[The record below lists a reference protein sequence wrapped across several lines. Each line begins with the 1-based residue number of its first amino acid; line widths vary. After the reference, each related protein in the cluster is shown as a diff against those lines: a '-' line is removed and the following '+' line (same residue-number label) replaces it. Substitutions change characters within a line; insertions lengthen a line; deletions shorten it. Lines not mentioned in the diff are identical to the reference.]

1 MSNQIEHR
9 HLRYFL
15 AVAEELHFR
24 KAAEKLFIS
33 QPGLSRQIKQMEQ
46 DLGVTLFE
54 RNNRRVA
61 LTKTGNYLQKELQ
74 INLKN
79 LEDILAHSKLIHHG
93 KEGHLTL
100 GFVGSAMLQI
110 IPAILK
116 QFNSKFP
123 KVMFKLEEMDNQ
135 KQIEGLLSQ
144 EIDVGFVRL
153 ERVPRSLE
161 IHTVLKETF
170 CLVLPKNHPV
180 NKRNFKNLSQFKDSP
195 FILFDPEYSAS
206 YYEKVMQIFDG
217 CGFAPIISHNT
228 IHASSIYKLVENN
241 LGVSIVPKSLQF
253 GYDMN
258 VKFIELDAIP
268 QRAFLSIA
276 WSKNNRNPML
286 QNILQLINPP
296 IEPLLKNVR
305 AAKI

>member
-61 LTKTGNYLQKELQ
+61 LTKTGDYLQKELQ

-79 LEDILAHSKLIHHG
+79 LEDILTHSKLIHHG

-286 QNILQLINPP
+286 QNILRLINPP

>member
-1 MSNQIEHR
+1 MSNQIEYR

-33 QPGLSRQIKQMEQ
+33 QPGLSRQIKQMEN
-46 DLGVTLFE
+46 DLGVKLFE
-54 RNNRRVA
+54 RHNRKVA
-61 LTKTGNYLQKELQ
+61 LTSTGKYLQKELQ
-74 INLKN
+74 MNLKN
-79 LEDILAHSKLIHHG
+79 LEDILDHSKLIEQG
-93 KEGHLTL
+93 KEGHLKL

-110 IPAILK
+110 IPTILK

-123 KVMFKLEEMDNQ
+123 KVMFNLEEMDNQ
-135 KQIEGLLSQ
+135 NQIEGLLSQ
-144 EIDVGFVRL
+144 DIDVGFVRL

-180 NKRNFKNLSQFKDSP
+180 NKSNFKNLSQFKDSP
-195 FILFDPEYSAS
+195 FILFDPQYSAS

-253 GYDMN
+253 GYKMN

-268 QRAFLSIA
+268 QRAFLSVA
-276 WSKNNRNPML
+276 WSKNNRNPM
-286 QNILQLINPP
+286 
-296 IEPLLKNVR
+296 
-305 AAKI
+305 

>member
-24 KAAEKLFIS
+24 KAAEKLFIP

-61 LTKTGNYLQKELQ
+61 LTKTGDYLQKELQ

-286 QNILQLINPP
+286 QNILRLINPP

>member
-1 MSNQIEHR
+1 MSYQIELR
-9 HLRYFL
+9 HIKYFL
-15 AVAEELHFR
+15 AVAKELHFR
-24 KAAEKLFIS
+24 KAAEKLYIS

-61 LTKTGNYLQKELQ
+61 LTKTGDYLQKELQ

>member
-61 LTKTGNYLQKELQ
+61 LTKTGDYLQKELQ

-195 FILFDPEYSAS
+195 FILFDPEYSVS

>member
-61 LTKTGNYLQKELQ
+61 LTKTGDYLQKELQ

-79 LEDILAHSKLIHHG
+79 LEDILTHSKLIHHG

-123 KVMFKLEEMDNQ
+123 KVIFKLEEMDNQ

-195 FILFDPEYSAS
+195 FILFDPEYSTS

>member
-1 MSNQIEHR
+1 MSNQIEYR

-33 QPGLSRQIKQMEQ
+33 QPGLSRQIKQMEN

-54 RNNRRVA
+54 RHNRKVA
-61 LTKTGNYLQKELQ
+61 LTSTGKYLQKELQ
-74 INLKN
+74 MNLKN
-79 LEDILAHSKLIHHG
+79 LEDILDHSKLIEQG
-93 KEGHLTL
+93 KEGHLKL

-110 IPAILK
+110 IPTILK

-123 KVMFKLEEMDNQ
+123 KVMFNLEEMDNQ

-144 EIDVGFVRL
+144 DIDVGFVRL

-180 NKRNFKNLSQFKDSP
+180 NKSNFKNLSQFKDSP
-195 FILFDPEYSAS
+195 FILFDPQYSAS

-253 GYDMN
+253 GYKMN

-268 QRAFLSIA
+268 QRAFLSVA

-286 QNILQLINPP
+286 KNILHLINP
-296 IEPLLKNVR
+296 
-305 AAKI
+305 

>member
-61 LTKTGNYLQKELQ
+61 LTKTGDYLQKELQ

>member
-61 LTKTGNYLQKELQ
+61 LTKTGDYLQKELQ

-276 WSKNNRNPML
+276 WSKTTEI
-286 QNILQLINPP
+286 QCC
-296 IEPLLKNVR
+296 
-305 AAKI
+305 KIYYSS